1 MAVQEVPPDPGVYA
15 KANVVTEPHPIRIAA
30 TVLFPFACGY
40 LLSYLLRAVNAVVAP
55 DLVAELHLTAAEL
68 GLLTAAYL
76 GAFCLFQLPLG
87 VLLDRYGPRR
97 VQTFMLSIA
106 AAGCA
111 LFALS
116 GDFLMLFLARGVIG
130 FGFAGGLMASFKA
143 SSLWVPAG
151 RRSLANAMIMAF
163 GGLGIVTA
171 TAPTEFIVTLVG
183 WRATFLIFAGA
194 ILAGAVF
201 IFLLVPERPNPGVS
215 TSFATQFDELVR
227 ILKLP
232 LFWRIAPLLALTA
245 GSQIAIQTLW
255 AGPWFRDVMGLAR
268 DDVARHLLWVA
279 IAFMVGILTVGII
292 ADRLGRRS
300 ISPITVML
308 GAHLVYFAAQA
319 MIVMRLENLA
329 VLGWLL
335 SAATGQV
342 AILAYPWLAEH
353 VGNTLAGRSNATIN
367 FAMFAVAFAIQ
378 YLVGVIIGFF
388 PQTASGYDPSSYS
401 WAFGIFLAL
410 QLLAFAWYL
419 LAPYVGTKDV
429 RYGQSRS
436 R

>member
-1 MAVQEVPPDPGVYA
+1 MGGAQGAGHFPGGY
-15 KANVVTEPHPIRIAA
+15 VVNEPHPFRIAV

-40 LLSYLLRAVNAVVAP
+40 FLSYLLRAVNAVVAP
-55 DLVAELHLTAAEL
+55 DLVATFHLTAAEL

-97 VQTFMLSIA
+97 VQTVMLSLA
-106 AAGCA
+106 AAGCV
-111 LFALS
+111 LFAVS
-116 GDFLMLFLARGVIG
+116 PGFFMLFLSRAVIG

-143 SSLWVPAG
+143 SSMWVPAG
-151 RRSLANAMIMAF
+151 RRSLANAMMMSF

-171 TAPTEFIVTLVG
+171 TAPTEFIVDLVG

-194 ILAGAVF
+194 ILAGSIF
-201 IFLLVPERPNPGVS
+201 IFTVVPERTSAGAS
-215 TSFATQFDELVR
+215 TSLATQLNELLK

-255 AGPWFRDVMGLAR
+255 AGPWFRDVMGLGR
-268 DDVARHLLWVA
+268 DDVAHHLLGVA
-279 IAFMVGILTVGII
+279 VSFMIGILSVGIV
-292 ADRLGRRS
+292 ADRLGKRRV
-300 ISPITVML
+300 SPITVML
-308 GAHLVYFAAQA
+308 GAHLVYFSAQSLIVARLPGLA
-319 MIVMRLENLA
+319 MPAWM
-329 VLGWLL
+329 L

-353 VGNTLAGRSNATIN
+353 VGNELAGRSNATIN
-367 FAMFAVAFAIQ
+367 FAMFAAAFAVQ
-378 YLVGVIIGFF
+378 YLIGVIIGFF
-388 PQTASGYDPSSYS
+388 PPTAAGYDPSSYS
-401 WAFGIFLAL
+401 WAFGTFLVL
-410 QLLAFAWYL
+410 QLMAFAWYL
-419 LAPYVGTKDV
+419 LAPYLGVRNL
-429 RYGQSRS
+429 RYGQSGS